1 MKGMTVRLVLFAG
14 AALLAACGQIAT
26 PMVTQRP
33 PATETGAEATQ
44 IVLEP
49 TAALEV
55 TEAATEMVTEE
66 ATEAPAEV
74 TDVATEEATEAATV
88 EATEIAVEPTE
99 EATEAPAEATEASAA
114 AAFAGDPVV
123 GQELFVTGN
132 TSAGAPP
139 CSTCHL
145 VDSEITL
152 VGPGLLNVA
161 TRAETRVPGETALE
175 YLHQSI
181 VDPAAYVAEGFVP
194 GMMPDVFD
202 QAFTEEQINDI
213 IAYLLTL
220 HD

>member
-74 TDVATEEATEAATV
+74 TEVATEAPTEEATEAATA
-88 EATEIAVEPTE
+88 EATEMAVEPTE
-99 EATEAPAEATEASAA
+99 EATEASAA
-114 AAFAGDPVV
+114 AAFAGDPVA

-194 GMMPDVFD
+194 GMMPDIFD